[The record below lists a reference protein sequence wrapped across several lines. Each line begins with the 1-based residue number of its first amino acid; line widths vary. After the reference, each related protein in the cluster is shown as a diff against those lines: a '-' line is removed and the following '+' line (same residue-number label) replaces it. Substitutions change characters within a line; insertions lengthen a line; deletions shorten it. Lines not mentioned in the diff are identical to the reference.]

1 MIAIFSVDEWTIFYV
16 IEKDQGQLKHNLD
29 LYVFVF
35 FFFHFCTI
43 KENSIIRNKR
53 INCMEEMIKTWNNN
67 LLKSVQYDKQL
78 YVMKLFPTP
87 TQINSL
93 DKSEQTRLAR
103 EALNEFSKDKNR
115 EINERTFWIVRDYFL
130 IFNVNDNASCPCPVA
145 HMTLGELKL
154 LKGMML
160 SLAWDYTRQVTLHQL
175 T

>member
-1 MIAIFSVDEWTIFYV
+1 M
-16 IEKDQGQLKHNLD
+16 
-29 LYVFVF
+29 F
-35 FFFHFCTI
+35 FFFFFFFFTI

-115 EINERTFWIVRDYFL
+115 EINERTF
-130 IFNVNDNASCPCPVA
+130 
-145 HMTLGELKL
+145 
-154 LKGMML
+154 
-160 SLAWDYTRQVTLHQL
+160 
-175 T
+175 